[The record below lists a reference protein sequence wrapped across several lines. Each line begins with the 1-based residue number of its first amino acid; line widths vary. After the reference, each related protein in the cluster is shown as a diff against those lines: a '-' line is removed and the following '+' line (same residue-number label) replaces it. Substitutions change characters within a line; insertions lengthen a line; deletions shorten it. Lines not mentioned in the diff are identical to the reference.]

1 MLCVY
6 QYLFI
11 ILIWFIWDGDVIVC
25 KCICFGVNC
34 LYENDIIGNFIFF
47 LFCFLIIN
55 FLIIVQLEGKLKFF
69 KFYIFFMLVDDF
81 GWIDVGYYGLK
92 IYILNL
98 DLLVKDGVILD
109 NFYV

>member
-1 MLCVY
+1 MG
-6 QYLFI
+6 
-11 ILIWFIWDGDVIVC
+11 ILQFVNVFVLVLIVC
-25 KCICFGVNC
+25 MKMILQEILF
-34 LYENDIIGNFIFF
+34 FF

-55 FLIIVQLEGKLKFF
+55 FLIIVQLEWGKLKFF